1 MPLPDK
7 DRTTE
12 AVWQGSQV
20 KGSYITY
27 DLGQEIDLQSLKL
40 VLHDGTY
47 KDFPRHA
54 KVSVST
60 DGKAWK
66 DIMMIGNQEA
76 DNKGEAENT
85 DSITDL
91 FPNHEISYNTL
102 EAKDLNTKARYI
114 KFEITRN
121 KAGADKWVEFE
132 KSN

>member
-1 MPLPDK
+1 MNAFDK

-40 VLHDGTY
+40 VLHDGTT
-47 KDFPRHA
+47 DFPRHA

-66 DIMMIGNQEA
+66 GIM
-76 DNKGEAENT
+76 T
-85 DSITDL
+85 V
-91 FPNHEISYNTL
+91 SYYTS
-102 EAKDLNTKARYI
+102 RC
-114 KFEITRN
+114 
-121 KAGADKWVEFE
+121 V
-132 KSN
+132 